1 MLIQNANGDGFKLLA
16 NPQAMRLKKQGLIE
30 NKKFIRQPT
39 QEELDAAL
47 EPDSSEANILSRF
60 FGSSEK

>member
-1 MLIQNANGDGFKLLA
+1 
-16 NPQAMRLKKQGLIE
+16 MRLKKAGLIE

-47 EPDSSEANILSRF
+47 SPEPSGPNLLDRIL
-60 FGSSEK
+60 GSS